1 MYYLQGKILLKKH
14 TKKSIMKTI
23 ETTILDILF
32 DMQDISKDQKLI
44 EEVYSYKFV
53 CNFTEINY

>member
-1 MYYLQGKILLKKH
+1 
-14 TKKSIMKTI
+14 MKTI